1 STGRSLMPEASRR
14 TIKLDPDAGTL
25 PEGLLLPPEHGG
37 EVLAFLVEPALRN
50 WAPSALR
57 ALARGW
63 QERGRIP
70 LIVDADFA
78 NPSLPLEGAPT
89 AREGL
94 SDVLFF
100 GASVDRV
107 LLDLPGESFSL
118 VPAGTV
124 VPDAAEAWAHDAW
137 GNFLRT
143 LRSRNLVVLLLLP
156 ADREGVVPLVARAD
170 RVFRIGNEL
179 VEGPGAHPLIHPASS
194 TPAHAATPRE
204 DVDETT
210 AASAPPLSDVSG
222 MTRPDQGTLAI
233 KPEQQGGAL
242 PAAGAPGPQNAPAP
256 SEGARPISR
265 RPFPWLL
272 VTVILVLVLL
282 AAAVWFGWI
291 EIPGVDL
298 PGQAA
303 FHG

>member
-1 STGRSLMPEASRR
+1 MPEASRR

-78 NPSLPLEGAPT
+78 NPSLPLESAPPL
-89 AREGL
+89 REGL

-107 LLDLPGESFSL
+107 LLDLPGEGFSL

-143 LRSRNLVVLLLLP
+143 LRSRDRVVLLLLP

-194 TPAHAATPRE
+194 TPTLAPLPRAA
-204 DVDETT
+204 VDETE
-210 AASAPPLSDVSG
+210 ASTAPPLPDVPG
-222 MTRPDQGTLAI
+222 MTRPDQGSLAVQ
-233 KPEQQGGAL
+233 PEIERGAL
-242 PAAGAPGPQNAPAP
+242 PPAGAPGPQDAPVS

-265 RPFPWLL
+265 RPVPWVLAA
-272 VTVILVLVLL
+272 VVLVLALL

-291 EIPGVDL
+291 DIPGVDL

>member
-1 STGRSLMPEASRR
+1 MPEASRR

-37 EVLAFLVEPALRN
+37 EVLAFLVEPALRD

-63 QERGRIP
+63 QERGRVP
-70 LIVDADFA
+70 VIVDADFA
-78 NPSLPLEGAPT
+78 NPSLPLEAAPT
-89 AREGL
+89 PREGL
-94 SDVLFF
+94 SDALFF
-100 GASVDRV
+100 GASVDRI
-107 LLDLPGESFSL
+107 LLDAPGESFSL

-137 GNFLRT
+137 GNFLRA
-143 LRSRNLVVLLLLP
+143 LRSRDRVVLLLLP

-179 VEGPGAHPLIHPASS
+179 VEGSGAHPLIHPASS
-194 TPAHAATPRE
+194 TPAPTAVPRE
-204 DVDETT
+204 AVDETD
-210 AASAPPLSDVSG
+210 APSAPPPTDVPG
-222 MTRPDQGTLAI
+222 MTRPDQGSLAVR
-233 KPEQQGGAL
+233 PEIEAGAL
-242 PAAGAPGPQNAPAP
+242 PAAEAPGAQDAPVP
-256 SEGARPISR
+256 TQGARPISR
-265 RPFPWLL
+265 RPFPWVL
-272 VTVILVLVLL
+272 VAVVLVLVLL

-291 EIPGVDL
+291 DIPGVDL

>member
-1 STGRSLMPEASRR
+1 MPEASRR

-37 EVLAFLVEPALRN
+37 EVLAFLVEPALRS

-63 QERGRIP
+63 QERGRVP
-70 LIVDADFA
+70 VIVDADFA
-78 NPSLPLEGAPT
+78 NPSLPPEAVPGP
-89 AREGL
+89 REGL
-94 SDVLFF
+94 SDALFF

-124 VPDAAEAWAHDAW
+124 VPDAAQAWAHDAW

-194 TPAHAATPRE
+194 TPSPAPSSRTA
-204 DVDETT
+204 VDETEAPT
-210 AASAPPLSDVSG
+210 APPPPDVPG
-222 MTRPDQGTLAI
+222 MTRPDQGSLAVR
-233 KPEQQGGAL
+233 PELQGE
-242 PAAGAPGPQNAPAP
+242 AP
-256 SEGARPISR
+256 STARAAHAPDATVPSQGARPISR
-265 RPFPWLL
+265 RPFPW
-272 VTVILVLVLL
+272 VIVAVVVVLVVL
-282 AAAVWFGWI
+282 AAAVWFGWVD
-291 EIPGVDL
+291 IPGLDL

>member
-1 STGRSLMPEASRR
+1 MPEASRR

-25 PEGLLLPPEHGG
+25 PEGLLLPPEQGG

-63 QERGRIP
+63 QGRGRLP

-78 NPSLPLEGAPT
+78 NPSLPLEAAPT
-89 AREGL
+89 PREGL
-94 SDVLFF
+94 SDALFF
-100 GASVDRV
+100 GASVDRI

-143 LRSRNLVVLLLLP
+143 LRSRNWVVLLLLP
-156 ADREGVVPLVARAD
+156 ANREGVVPLVARAD
-170 RVFRIGNEL
+170 RVFRIGTEL
-179 VEGPGAHPLIHPASS
+179 VEGPDAHPLIHPASS
-194 TPAHAATPRE
+194 TPAHAETPGAN
-204 DVDETT
+204 VDEI
-210 AASAPPLSDVSG
+210 SAPGAPPRSDVPG
-222 MTRPDQGTLAI
+222 MTRPDQGTLAAR
-233 KPEQQGGAL
+233 PEIESPAL
-242 PAAGAPGPQNAPAP
+242 PGAQAPAAQDAP
-256 SEGARPISR
+256 VTSQGARPISR
-265 RPFPWLL
+265 RPFPWVLAA
-272 VTVILVLVLL
+272 VVLVLVLL